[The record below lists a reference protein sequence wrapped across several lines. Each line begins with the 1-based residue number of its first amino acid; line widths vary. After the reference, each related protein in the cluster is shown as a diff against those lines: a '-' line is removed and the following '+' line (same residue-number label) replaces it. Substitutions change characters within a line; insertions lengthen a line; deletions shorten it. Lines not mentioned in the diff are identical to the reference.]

1 MMRLLLLFS
10 ALLVTTVGCGQVAR
24 EIPDTGATLE
34 GSITLNGNP
43 IPLALIIVRSQSA
56 TSDSVVREEGKY
68 KVLSAPL
75 GLVKIGVDTDSMR
88 GEVVSRSMAVAYK
101 GPDGKA
107 ADTQVSKLKFVPVPA
122 KYSDPDTS
130 GLEFEVKKGVNIFDI
145 VLTK

>member
-1 MMRLLLLFS
+1 MMRLLLLFCVVM
-10 ALLVTTVGCGQVAR
+10 ATGCGQVAH

-68 KVLSAPL
+68 KVPSVPL
-75 GLVKIGVDTDSMR
+75 GLVKIGVDTEAMR
-88 GEVVSRSMAVAYK
+88 GEVINRRMASAYK

-107 ADTQVSKLKFVPVPA
+107 AESQVNKLKFVPVPT

-130 GLEFEVKKGVNIFDI
+130 GLEFEVKKGVNTFDI